1 MNGPCGP
8 ECFALLPPVAHGIP
22 RRGGPYRRSSPRF
35 LRVLPSALLP
45 LCLALLFLPESAAA
59 YVGPGAGFAFL
70 GSFFALVSALVL
82 ALFVLVAWPVR
93 TLYRLARPGRR
104 RSGRAV
110 VRRAVV
116 LGFDGMEPA
125 LFDRFAGK
133 GLLPNLSR
141 LASSGTYCSLE
152 TTVPPLSPVAWSTF
166 QTGVNPGKHGIF
178 DFLRRDPRTYR
189 GELSSA
195 RILLPARKLRF
206 GGFQIPLGK
215 SSLLGLRRS
224 QPFWK
229 ILGEHGIPSYI
240 LRVPITF
247 PPEPLHGLCLS
258 GMCVPDLLGSQGT
271 CTRYTSCAEEAA
283 GQASQKTVRVH
294 WRADTIRTRI
304 LGPPNPFR
312 PGGRPLECP
321 LVLRRCAGGIRI
333 RTRRGDHFLA
343 EGQDSPW
350 IRIRFRA
357 GPLTVYGIVR
367 FHLTRLDP
375 FLDLYMTPVHIDPLH
390 PAMPIS
396 HPESY
401 SLYLASKQG
410 PFATLGLAE
419 DTSALNEGILEER
432 AFVSQ
437 CKQIQAEREET
448 FWDAFRHLRK
458 GLLVCVFDMTDRL
471 QHMFWRY
478 LDPAHP
484 ARPDNCGS
492 LGEDVLEAAYR
503 RADRLVGSV
512 LEQTDGHTLV
522 LVISDHGFRSFRR
535 SVNLNTWLYR
545 EGYLAGDFGGQRSDW
560 FEGADWSRSKA
571 YGLGLC
577 GIYLNQKGREA
588 SGIVEP
594 GEEARRLKG
603 EIASALLRLRDPRT
617 GLFPIAEVFD
627 PSEVY
632 RGPYAAEGPD
642 LIVAYRE
649 GYRTS
654 WESALGRVSS
664 EVFEDNLR
672 PWSGDHL
679 LRPCDVP
686 GVFFSNRALT
696 RRRVCLEDLAP
707 TLLEAFGVSPPPY
720 MDGRP
725 LRFHQPGSSPGPD
738 PPGQGAAAV
747 TAFPEG
753 LQEGRRNMS
762 KKLRVE
768 EDLFRRMRK
777 ARIAAGY
784 ATDEEFVR
792 HALEKEIARIEST
805 VEEDEVKNRLQG
817 LGYLS

>member
-1 MNGPCGP
+1 MR
-8 ECFALLPPVAHGIP
+8 LPVTRSAPG
-22 RRGGPYRRSSPRF
+22 RGGPSPRISLPF
-35 LRVLPSALLP
+35 LLVLPRALL
-45 LCLALLFLPESAAA
+45 LAFFALPCLPESAVA
-59 YVGPGAGFAFL
+59 YVGPGAGFAFF
-70 GSFFALVSALVL
+70 GSFFALLSALVL
-82 ALFVLVAWPVR
+82 ALFVLIAWPVR
-93 TLYRLARPGRR
+93 TLYRLARPN
-104 RSGRAV
+104 RARCDRPV
-110 VRRAVV
+110 IRRAVV
-116 LGFDGMEPA
+116 LGFDGMEPL
-125 LFDRFAGK
+125 LFEEFARK

-141 LASSGTYCSLE
+141 LASSGTYCLLE

-178 DFLRRDPRTYR
+178 DFLRRDPRTYK
-189 GELSSA
+189 GELSSV
-195 RILLPARKLRF
+195 RILPPARKLRF
-206 GGFQIPLGK
+206 GGFHIPLGK
-215 SSLLGLRRS
+215 SFIVGQRRS

-229 ILGEHGIPSYI
+229 VLGEWGIPSYV

-247 PPEPLHGLCLS
+247 PPEPFHGLCLS
-258 GMCVPDLLGSQGT
+258 GMGVPDLVGSQGT
-271 CTRYTSCAEEAA
+271 CTRYTSCAEDRALE
-283 GQASQKTVRVH
+283 GSSKTVRIG
-294 WRADTIRTRI
+294 WRGDTIRTHI

-312 PGGRPLECP
+312 PGGEPLKCP
-321 LVLRRCAGGIRI
+321 LVVHRWAGGIRI
-333 RTRRGDHFLA
+333 RTKGVDRFLA

-350 IRIRFRA
+350 IRIPFRA

-375 FLDLYMTPVHIDPLH
+375 FLDLYMTPVQIDPLH

-410 PFATLGLAE
+410 AFATLGLAE

-432 AFVSQ
+432 TFVDQ
-437 CKQIQAEREET
+437 CEQIQAEREET

-478 LDPAHP
+478 MDPAQP
-484 ARPDNCGS
+484 GRPTNCGS
-492 LGEDVLEAAYR
+492 LGKDVLEAAYR
-503 RADRLVGSV
+503 RADRLVGKV
-512 LEQTDGHTLV
+512 LEQADGHTLIF
-522 LVISDHGFRSFRR
+522 VISDHGFRSFRR
-535 SVNLNTWLYR
+535 SVNLNTWLCL
-545 EGYLAGDFGGQRSDW
+545 EGYLAGDFASVRSDW

-571 YGLGLC
+571 YSLGLC
-577 GIYLNQKGREA
+577 GIYVNQKGREA

-594 GEEARRLKG
+594 GEQTRRLKR
-603 EIASALLRLRDPRT
+603 EIASALLRLEDPAT
-617 GLFPIAEVFD
+617 GQFPVAEVFD

-632 RGPYAAEGPD
+632 RGPYADEGPD

-672 PWSGDHL
+672 AWSGDHL

-696 RRRVCLEDLAP
+696 CRRVCLEDLAP
-707 TLLEAFGVSPPPY
+707 TLLVAFGVPPPSY

-725 LRFHQPGSSPGPD
+725 LWFDPLGSRPGED
-738 PPGQGAAAV
+738 PSGQGGAAEAI
-747 TAFPEG
+747 FQEG
-753 LQEGRRNMS
+753 VREGRRKMP
-762 KKLRVE
+762 KKLRLE

-805 VEEDEVKNRLQG
+805 PDEEEVKNRLQG
-817 LGYLS
+817 LGYLA